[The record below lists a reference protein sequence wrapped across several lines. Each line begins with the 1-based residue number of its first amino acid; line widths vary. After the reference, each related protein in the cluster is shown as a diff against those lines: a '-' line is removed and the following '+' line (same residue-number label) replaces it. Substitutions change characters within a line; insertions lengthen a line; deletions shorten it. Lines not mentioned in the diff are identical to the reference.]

1 MLVTL
6 RGQRVKMF
14 SCTVFF
20 TPSPHVT
27 TLLSTL
33 MIKSLNRLEF
43 MSKQINGYKCICLVY
58 FSGARKEKCLL
69 LDRN

>member
-6 RGQRVKMF
+6 RGSKGYDVLMH
-14 SCTVFF
+14 SLF
-20 TPSPHVT
+20 TPPLHVT

-33 MIKSLNRLEF
+33 MVKSLNRLEF
-43 MSKQINGYKCICLVY
+43 MSKQINGYKGICLVY
-58 FSGARKEKCLL
+58 CSGARKEKCLL